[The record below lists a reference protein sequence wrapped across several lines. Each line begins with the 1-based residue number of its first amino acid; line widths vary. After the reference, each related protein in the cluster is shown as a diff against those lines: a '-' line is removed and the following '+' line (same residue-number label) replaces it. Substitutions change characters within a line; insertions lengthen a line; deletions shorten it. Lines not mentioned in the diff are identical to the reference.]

1 MRDQAQLCHHVAS
14 NSGRYKQ
21 QSYSAQ
27 PQTTLQEK
35 QRGFCDGLQLQSKP
49 KPPSER
55 QFERHVKPN
64 TTYQPT
70 YTSDTVVCRLC
81 PSPTTALRAF
91 SQTYISTKRYRRH
104 PLPISVAAKRV
115 SQVQQGGHLGQKEGC
130 HVIINVFRNKQRAMV
145 TEALLSNVKQ
155 CSTRLASAVGSQ

>member
-1 MRDQAQLCHHVAS
+1 MRDQAQLCHHVVS

-27 PQTTLQEK
+27 PQTTLQEE
-35 QRGFCDGLQLQSKP
+35 QRGFCDGLKLQSKS
-49 KPPSER
+49 KPPSERQFER

-115 SQVQQGGHLGQKEGC
+115 V
-130 HVIINVFRNKQRAMV
+130 
-145 TEALLSNVKQ
+145 
-155 CSTRLASAVGSQ
+155 ASAAGGPSRAEEGMSRDHKRVSQQTTSDGHGSSIE

>member
-1 MRDQAQLCHHVAS
+1 MEGERSSTVMSSCGVQQWS
-14 NSGRYKQ
+14 IQ
-21 QSYSAQ
+21 TQSYSAQ
-27 PQTTLQEK
+27 PQTTLQEE
-35 QRGFCDGLQLQSKP
+35 QRGFCDGLKLQSKS

-55 QFERHVKPN
+55 QFERYVKPN

-70 YTSDTVVCRLC
+70 HTSDTVVCRLC

-115 SQVQQGGHLGQKEGC
+115 V
-130 HVIINVFRNKQRAMV
+130 
-145 TEALLSNVKQ
+145 
-155 CSTRLASAVGSQ
+155 ASAAGGPSRAERGMSRDHKRVSQQTTSYGHGSSIE